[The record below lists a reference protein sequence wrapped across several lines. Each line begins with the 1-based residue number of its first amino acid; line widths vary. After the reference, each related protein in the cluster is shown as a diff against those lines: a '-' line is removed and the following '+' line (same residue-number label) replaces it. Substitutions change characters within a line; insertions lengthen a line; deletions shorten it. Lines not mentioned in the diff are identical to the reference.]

1 MKNVSLSLIG
11 YEEVSKH
18 WEIERLFVD
27 LGKVKAKFMKTA
39 KSLSDNEKQYLCLLL
54 LRHNPQEIA
63 SKFKVKPET
72 VRKALSDNL
81 YRYLNALL
89 EQKIEERKVKERKIK
104 EWQDVAPVLEDE
116 GYKQQKQLP
125 NNILPASSLE
135 DLIPIGWIWLGAVN
149 STSPSPPVGAFLIP
163 LGEMRPVT
171 IFPMEVPEIN
181 SMVSVIQFVNVRTDR
196 PQAESNYQ
204 LFPKVGTALSIGTR
218 LIILEVDCY
227 LDLTTSHAN
236 ARVWAKV
243 GIWNPPIIR

>member
-1 MKNVSLSLIG
+1 MSYYLG
-11 YEEVSKH
+11 YEEASKN
-18 WEIERLFVD
+18 WDIERLFSD
-27 LGKVKAKFMKTA
+27 LGKVKAEFSKTA
-39 KSLSDNEKQYLCLLL
+39 KNLSDTEKQYLCLLL
-54 LRHNPQEIA
+54 LRHSPQEIA
-63 SKFKVKPET
+63 NTLKVQTQT
-72 VRKALSDNL
+72 VRKTLSGNL

-89 EQKIEERKVKERKIK
+89 EQKAKEKKIK
-104 EWQDVAPVLEDE
+104 DWQDVARLLADE
-116 GYKQQKQLP
+116 GYKQKKQS
-125 NNILPASSLE
+125 NNILPSSPE
-135 DLIPIGWIWLGAVN
+135 ELIPIGWIWLGAVN

-218 LIILEVDCY
+218 LIILEIDSY

-236 ARVWAKV
+236 ARIWAKV
-243 GIWNPPIIR
+243 AIFNPPIIR